1 MTQRVVVFFFFLGKV
16 SVPFMKVSLIAALPL
31 IMKINL

>member
-1 MTQRVVVFFFFLGKV
+1 MTQRVVVFFFLRKV
-16 SVPFMKVSLIAALPL
+16 SVPFMKVILIAALPF